1 MFHATKHLTIT
12 LLLITVA
19 GCESTYY
26 DTMEKFGFHK
36 RDILIDRIEEA
47 QEAQQDGQAQFQ
59 DALIQFRAVVAFD
72 GGELDMVYTKL
83 SNEYEDSVTAAEK
96 IRDRIGSVESVAD
109 ALFNEWRGELG
120 EYTNQN
126 LRRASERQLDQTEQR
141 YKRLMNSMRRAE
153 KAIDP
158 VLATLKDN
166 VLYLK
171 HNLNARAIASLKSEL
186 AGVNTDVAF
195 LIDAMQQAINES
207 SVFIEEM
214 RAE

>member
-12 LLLITVA
+12 LLLIMVA

-72 GGELDMVYTKL
+72 GGELDVVYTKL
-83 SNEYEDSVTAAEK
+83 NNEYEDSVTAAEK

-109 ALFNEWRGELG
+109 ALFNEWRSELG